1 MKKRKKSSEEG
12 SWLNTYADMVTL
24 LLCFF
29 VLLYSISSVDQ
40 TKWQNFVLSINPGAA
55 QALEEIYSHG
65 TETQGAVDENENED
79 VSEDPFEQMFYALL
93 EASASL
99 GIEDQVSIS
108 QGDGYTFISFKD
120 KVFFDGD
127 SPVLKEDGKKVL
139 DMFTD
144 AIAPAAEDIKEI
156 EVLGHTSQGNPDRP
170 NNVITDRV
178 LSAERSAQI
187 VAYIQK
193 KNVIEPAKL
202 VSMAFGQFRPI
213 DTFQTTEGRAHNRR
227 AEILITKDGTVERS
241 LSYYYEQ
248 VYGSGTYED
257 WMDSEGEQNGQSDGG
272 GAGENGNNDPE
283 APEQMLPADGK
294 AGE

>member
-12 SWLNTYADMVTL
+12 SWLDTYADMVTL

-40 TKWQNFVLSINPGAA
+40 TKWKNFVLSINPGAA
-55 QALEEIYSHG
+55 EALEEPRADGS
-65 TETQGAVDENENED
+65 ETQGMMEKNENISDDSFED
-79 VSEDPFEQMFYALL
+79 MFYALL
-93 EASASL
+93 EAAEAL
-99 GIEDQVSIS
+99 GFEDQVSIS
-108 QGDGYTFISFKD
+108 RGDGYTFISFKD

-127 SPVLKEDGKKVL
+127 SPILKEEGKVVL
-139 DMFTD
+139 DMFAE
-144 AIAPAAEDIKEI
+144 AIAPAVDDIKEI

-170 NNVITDRV
+170 NNVMTDRV

-187 VAYIQK
+187 VAYIQN
-193 KNVIEPAKL
+193 KNIIEPAKL

-241 LSYYYEQ
+241 LNYYYEE
-248 VYGSGTYED
+248 VYGSGTYEE
-257 WMDSEGEQNGQSDGG
+257 WMDDTKDEEAAPSE
-272 GAGENGNNDPE
+272 
-283 APEQMLPADGK
+283 
-294 AGE
+294 